1 MPHLP
6 AIPLEFYKLEAA
18 GTTQSDLSPDDALFA
33 QAKLKSY
40 REPDDQ
46 VIDHFKE
53 WVAENG
59 KTNGAPLE
67 YGLNIPR
74 QDCLDVKRYG
84 DLASIAG
91 LEKTWT
97 HRFIDR
103 HGCLRT
109 QFQKVRSFPAPA
121 SCQALPII

>member
-1 MPHLP
+1 MK
-6 AIPLEFYKLEAA
+6 FYRVEAA
-18 GTTQSDLSPDDALFA
+18 RTTGSDLSPDGALFA
-33 QAKLKSY
+33 QAKFKSF

-53 WVAENG
+53 WIAQNG

-74 QDCLDVKRYG
+74 QDCLDAKRYE

-109 QFQKVRSFPAPA
+109 QFQKVRSCPVPAA
-121 SCQALPII
+121 CQALPII